1 MKTVKYL
8 LAIIMVG
15 VFLSAC
21 TSTQTNPADETNVRG
36 VVEGFG
42 QRLKLVSLLS
52 PSAAE
57 DMQAQYSENVTSTLL
72 EQWMSSLETAPG
84 RIVSSPWP
92 DRIEITSMKKT
103 NSNEYSVA
111 GNVVEITSTELNAGG
126 YADKIPV
133 KIKVQKSDDRWLIV
147 TYVQE
152 QVQP

>member
-1 MKTVKYL
+1 MKTGKYL
-8 LAIIMVG
+8 LAITMLG

-21 TSTQTNPADETNVRG
+21 TSSKSNPADESNVRG

-57 DMQAQYSENVTSTLL
+57 DMKAQYSEYVSSMVL
-72 EQWMSSLETAPG
+72 EQWMSSPDTAPG

-103 NSNEYSVA
+103 KSNEYAVA

-133 KIKVQKSDDRWLIV
+133 QIKVQKSDDRWLIV
-147 TYVQE
+147 NYIQE
-152 QVQP
+152 QAQP